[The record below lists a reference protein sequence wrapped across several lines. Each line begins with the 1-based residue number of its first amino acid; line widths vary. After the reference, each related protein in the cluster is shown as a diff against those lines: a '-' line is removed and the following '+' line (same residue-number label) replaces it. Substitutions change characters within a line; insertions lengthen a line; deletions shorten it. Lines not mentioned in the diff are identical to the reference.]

1 MESIY
6 RKPKPKFNILY
17 TDMNGKFCYKLVYSD
32 EELDEFIEKVDS
44 EGGKI
49 MRVYDQ

>member
-1 MESIY
+1 METIY

-17 TDMNGKFCYKLVYSD
+17 IDMNGKFCYKLVYSD

-44 EGGKI
+44 EDGQI